1 MRKQKPIA
9 YCVNHLSRGTLWD
22 NDRKREPFR
31 MSTPI
36 RNSSSVSKSAPFF
49 SGVTLGLGLMV
60 LSVLITPLVDV
71 FSKLATQTMP
81 SSEISFARFVFQ
93 VLFMLPV
100 LIVRRTW
107 PRPTWHNTRMHMLRG
122 GVLCLS
128 MLSFVA
134 TLRYMEV
141 ADAVAIFFVEPIML
155 TILSSIFLKE
165 TIGWRRYAAC
175 GIGFFGAM
183 LVVQPSFQEVGGVA
197 FLPLITALCVAIFAI
212 LTRMLARH
220 QDPFVIQVETGC
232 WAALYSGVIMVV
244 VHSFDPATF
253 AVVWPDTTGFIWLL
267 GTGFTA
273 AIGGILGVFAYR
285 AAPASTLAPLQYLEI
300 VTATLFGWL
309 VFGALPNALK
319 WLGIVIIIGSGLYII
334 WRERRHASKPVS
346 NTSGP
351 PQP

>member
-1 MRKQKPIA
+1 
-9 YCVNHLSRGTLWD
+9 
-22 NDRKREPFR
+22 
-31 MSTPI
+31 MSTPS
-36 RNSSSVSKSAPFF
+36 RNSSGVSKPAPFF

-100 LIVRRTW
+100 LIMRQTW
-107 PRPTWHNTRMHMLRG
+107 PRLTWQNTRMHMLRG

-128 MLSFVA
+128 MLSFVT

-175 GIGFFGAM
+175 AVGFLGAM

-212 LTRMLARH
+212 LTRMLTRH

-232 WAALYSGVIMVV
+232 WAALYSALIIAVGYGV
-244 VHSFDPATF
+244 DPVTF
-253 AVVWPDTTGFIWLL
+253 AVVWPDSTGFLWLL

-273 AIGGILGVFAYR
+273 AIGGVLGVFAYR

-309 VFGALPNALK
+309 VFDALPNALK
-319 WLGIVIIIGSGLYII
+319 WLGIFIIIGSGLTII

-346 NTSGP
+346 NTTGP
-351 PQP
+351 LQP

>member
-1 MRKQKPIA
+1 
-9 YCVNHLSRGTLWD
+9 
-22 NDRKREPFR
+22 
-31 MSTPI
+31 MSTPS
-36 RNSSSVSKSAPFF
+36 RNSLEISNQTARF

-100 LIVRRTW
+100 LIMRQTW
-107 PRPTWHNTRMHMLRG
+107 PRLTWHNTRMHMLRG

-128 MLSFVA
+128 MLSFVT

-165 TIGWRRYAAC
+165 TIGWRRYTAC
-175 GIGFFGAM
+175 AVGFLGAM

-212 LTRMLARH
+212 LTRVLTRH

-232 WAALYSGVIMVV
+232 WAALYSALIIAIGYGI
-244 VHSFDPATF
+244 DPERF
-253 AVVWPDTTGFIWLL
+253 AVVWPDSMGFVWLL

-273 AIGGILGVFAYR
+273 AIGGLLGVFAYR

-300 VTATLFGWL
+300 VTATLFGWM

-319 WLGIVIIIGSGLYII
+319 WLGIAIIIGSGLYII
-334 WRERRHASKPVS
+334 WRERRHANKPVS